1 MATKTLYKIQLGAF
15 KNRPNAEKTA
25 AVVRAQKFPA
35 AVIQING
42 LWKVQSG
49 AFSIKSN
56 AEKRLKDIH
65 EAAYHLKDPY
75 KSYKSTFLNA
85 IMVTVP
91 GEQEKE
97 DKKPAEKYGADK
109 VYDLMKPYIDSSRA
123 HSEFVRKYN
132 AFIDIYNGKNGTSH
146 SKIGMSNAWCA
157 MFVDLMFYFAGYLD
171 LIGYGKRSL
180 NLMENAKK
188 KGTWKSGTDDIK
200 FGDIVIYQDSKGNPN
215 HTEFALGPHDF
226 ISGNYNGGVHKRHRT
241 SLKTVKGRIRP
252 KYPSEPEK
260 EGDLPPYVRV
270 WAIRFWESDHEK
282 YGDATVFIQYESDNK
297 TIKHVILVD
306 TGMNYTDTI
315 KKLKTAGVTKID
327 AVIISHDHSDHYGYL
342 YNDDKNA
349 ILDNFE
355 VGHVYFP
362 DQTGVKKY
370 QPEYANRI
378 ARQAAKCAAYK
389 VGYSYVSVG
398 DVIKIGCFEC
408 KAIFQADAN
417 KLKEKEGHHFINNM
431 SMIYHIVVDGTWI
444 FDMGGD
450 AQIEA
455 QRQMLE
461 AFKDRL
467 EEIVCH
473 VMKIRWHGDR
483 DGITK
488 DYVDAIKCLLAF
500 CNYHG
505 SENGSGRK
513 STYNVFRD
521 RGAVVATNY
530 KDGEIYMDIRG
541 KKMEVKGS
549 KTGHIK
555 TFKL

>member
-65 EAAYHLKDPY
+65 NAGLHLKDPY
-75 KSYKSTFLNA
+75 KSYKNTFLKA

-91 GEQEKE
+91 GEH
-97 DKKPAEKYGADK
+97 DKKPAEKYGAEK
-109 VYDLMKPYIDSSRA
+109 VYDLMKPYIDSETA
-123 HSEFVRKYN
+123 HSDFIKNYN
-132 AFIDIYNGKNGTSH
+132 AFIDVFNAKHGTNH
-146 SKIGMSNAWCA
+146 SKMDKTDSWCTA
-157 MFVDLMFYFAGYLD
+157 FLDLIFYQAGYLD
-171 LIGYGKRSL
+171 LIGYGKRAKI
-180 NLMENAKK
+180 LMDKANE
-188 KGTWKSGTDDIK
+188 KGTWKSGSDDLK
-200 FGDIVIYQDSKGNPN
+200 FGDIVIYQDEKGNPN
-215 HTEFALGPHDF
+215 HSEFALGGHYF
-226 ISGNYNGGVHKRHRT
+226 ISGNYNGGVHKRYRK
-241 SLKTVKGRIRP
+241 SFKPIKGRIRP
-252 KYPSEPEK
+252 KYPSEPGK
-260 EGDLPPYVRV
+260 EGDLPPYIRV

-282 YGDATVFIQYESDNK
+282 YGDATAFIQYESDNK

-306 TGMNYTDTI
+306 TGMNHTDTI
-315 KKLKTAGVTKID
+315 KKLKAAGVKKID

-342 YNDDKNA
+342 NNDEKKA
-349 ILDNFE
+349 ILDEFE

-362 DQTGVKKY
+362 DQTGVRRY

-378 ARQAAKCAAYK
+378 ARQAAKCLAHG

-408 KAIFQADAN
+408 RAIFQADAK

-450 AQIEA
+450 AQAEA

-467 EEIVCH
+467 EEILCH

-488 DYVDAIKCLLAF
+488 DYVDAVKCILAF

-521 RGAVVATNY
+521 RGAIVATNY

-555 TFKL
+555 TFEL